1 MIGVASAEASLIL
14 RCKENDEAAFNEIV
28 ERHKIKVYTYIMRM
42 VGNSQDA
49 EDLAQETFVRAYLS
63 IRSFEGRASL
73 TTWLFRI
80 ATNLCIDRARRSH
93 TRQMIQTAS
102 LDDVDEYGASYTDD
116 LPDGRYE
123 PQVRVLQDEL
133 KTELEAAIA
142 QLPDKLRMVILLH
155 DLEGLQYDEIAEV
168 LHCPLGTVKS
178 RIFNARQVLREQLSE
193 YLYGSD

>member
-1 MIGVASAEASLIL
+1 MASAEASLIL

-28 ERHKIKVYTYIMRM
+28 ERHKVKLYTYILRM

-49 EDLAQETFVRAYLS
+49 EDLAQEAFVRAYLS
-63 IRSFEGRASL
+63 IKSFEGRASL

-80 ATNLCIDRARRSH
+80 ATNLCIDRARRSS
-93 TRQMIQTAS
+93 TRQVIQTTS
-102 LDDVDEYGASYTDD
+102 LDDVDENGTPYTGD

-123 PQVRVLQDEL
+123 PQDRVLQDEL
-133 KTELEAAIA
+133 KTELEAAISR
-142 QLPDKLRMVILLH
+142 LPEKLRMVILLH

-178 RIFNARQVLREQLSE
+178 RIFSARQALREQLSN
-193 YLYGSD
+193 YLYGSV